1 MTANLLPNHVR
12 ATINDVLEDS
22 GIKIQT
28 KVDEIKSSMDEVYH
42 VMVKMGVIPE
52 EKIFE
57 EGCCFFHM
65 ANTNHTIR
73 ECENFKNLLQ

>member
-28 KVDEIKSSMDEVYH
+28 KVDEIKSSMVEVYH
-42 VMVKMGVIPE
+42 EMVKMKVILE
-52 EKIFE
+52 NEIFAKE
-57 EGCCFFHM
+57 NKEGCCFCYLRIVD
-65 ANTNHTIR
+65 HTI
-73 ECENFKNLLQ
+73 